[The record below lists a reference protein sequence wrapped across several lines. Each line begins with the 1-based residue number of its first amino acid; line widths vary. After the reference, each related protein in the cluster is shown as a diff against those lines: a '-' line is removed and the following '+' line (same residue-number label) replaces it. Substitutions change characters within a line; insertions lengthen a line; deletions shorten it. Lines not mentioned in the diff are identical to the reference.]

1 MLKGTSTSCFFH
13 PCSLPVTLLFIQS
26 TYYFFFI
33 FNICY
38 ILLFVT
44 GYEKLGG
51 KSFLRIPQFS
61 FPLLHFQ
68 DGGCWIWYFN
78 FIFLFHKLDTRLMLD
93 LRIPSSHVDLLSFSV
108 RLSFLSRQTNY
119 IWCFLWLKAYFLID
133 PEKKSLFKYV
143 VKINT
148 KIKNNIVSF
157 AGEKLLQL
165 WSLRRNWAYIN
176 LT

>member
-1 MLKGTSTSCFFH
+1 MLKGTSTSWFFH

-93 LRIPSSHVDLLSFSV
+93 LRIPSSHVDLLLFQCKIV
-108 RLSFLSRQTNY
+108 FLEQTDKLY
-119 IWCFLWLKAYFLID
+119 MMLFMTESLFPHWPW
-133 PEKKSLFKYV
+133 EKFLFKYV
-143 VKINT
+143 VKINA
-148 KIKNNIVSF
+148 KIKNNIISF